1 MTQAYLSLGSNI
13 EPARH
18 MHGAIAA
25 LYQRYGELVISPVY
39 QTPAV
44 GFDGDDFLNLVVGLE
59 TTQGPE
65 ELAASCHEIEAE
77 LGRRRGDQRY
87 SARTMDIDVLTLGDM
102 VRDSAPALP
111 RDEILKYAFVL
122 KPLAD
127 IAPQAR
133 HPVVGR
139 CYADIWS
146 AFAARSD
153 SADAMQPVAM
163 DFSADI
169 SG

>member
-1 MTQAYLSLGSNI
+1 MRAYLSLGSNI
-13 EPARH
+13 EPAQH
-18 MHGAIAA
+18 VHGAVAA
-25 LYQRYGELVISPVY
+25 LYQRYGALVISPVY

-44 GFDGDDFLNLVVGLE
+44 GFDGDDFLNLVVGIE

-65 ELAASCHEIEAE
+65 ALAASCHEIEAE
-77 LGRRRGDQRY
+77 LGRRRSDQRF
-87 SARTMDIDVLTLGDM
+87 SARTMDIDVLTLGDT
-102 VRDSAPALP
+102 VREAAPALP

-127 IAPQAR
+127 IAPKVR
-133 HPVVGR
+133 HPVDGR

-146 AFAARSD
+146 AFAESSD
-153 SADAMQPVAM
+153 SADALQPVAM